1 MAVLYRLSFNRTGL
15 TASLNWNTAFFFSFI
30 TDIPASSSD
39 IPDYF
44 LPVAEFKVTQ
54 CSTFAV
60 VCRLKSND
68 FLLTS
73 EAKVLSFPEH
83 PLFNISIPKNA
94 VQKGEEHHIIV
105 KVS

>member
-1 MAVLYRLSFNRTGL
+1 MAVLYRLSFSRTGL
-15 TASLNWNTAFFFSFI
+15 TASLNWNTAFFYI

-60 VCRLKSND
+60 VCRLKSNE
-68 FLLTS
+68 FTLTS
-73 EAKVLSFPEH
+73 EGKVLSLPEH
-83 PLFNISIPKNA
+83 PLFNVSIPENA